1 MKLKGLRCFN
11 RMIERTI
18 RLWHHILALPR
29 ALGVSKLCTSS
40 IPSSHQSAPFS
51 RLSCISANVLC
62 NYAKFS
68 VFPPR
73 ALNSNDRQNFR
84 QVWHVMCHSEALLSN
99 TIDHW
104 LGISPNALTLSYIFL
119 DFPPFLFSRPDSI
132 FACLKVYEY
141 IGGGW
146 QFWWLKDW
154 LIGYVLKFL
163 PAAAKLRRRYSN
175 CLFSS

>member
-11 RMIERTI
+11 RMIGRTI

-62 NYAKFS
+62 NYGKFS

-73 ALNSNDRQNFR
+73 ALNLNNTQKMFIRHLLL
-84 QVWHVMCHSEALLSN
+84 HVMCHSEALLSN

-119 DFPPFLFSRPDSI
+119 DVFLLSCFRDQIRYLLASRCMSTSVVDGSSGDWR
-132 FACLKVYEY
+132 
-141 IGGGW
+141 IG
-146 QFWWLKDW
+146 WL
-154 LIGYVLKFL
+154 
-163 PAAAKLRRRYSN
+163 ATS
-175 CLFSS
+175 

>member
-119 DFPPFLFSRPDSI
+119 DVFLLSCFRDQIRYLLASRCMSTSVVDGSSGDWR
-132 FACLKVYEY
+132 
-141 IGGGW
+141 IG
-146 QFWWLKDW
+146 WL
-154 LIGYVLKFL
+154 
-163 PAAAKLRRRYSN
+163 ATS
-175 CLFSS
+175 